1 MAYELKQELKL
12 TQSLMMTPQLQLAI
26 KLLQLS
32 RLELSEMVKLE
43 LETNP
48 VIEAANDSEHEAES
62 SPEIDPEKPEID
74 WEMTDETVERYQ
86 PRRSLK
92 NRRPIGET
100 TDSDG
105 NVIPTETEP
114 EKPEIDWQAY
124 LEQDRSHSGGVD
136 FSVRDDEDDPVS
148 NIPSTTRGLG
158 DHLLRQLNISGLDAD
173 DLRLGEFIIGNIAE
187 DGYLR
192 YVDAEGLPRRRGGRR
207 EHYPRCRSRPV
218 LSPWQ
223 SRRF

>member
-1 MAYELKQELKL
+1 
-12 TQSLMMTPQLQLAI
+12 
-26 KLLQLS
+26 
-32 RLELSEMVKLE
+32 MVKLE

-74 WEMTDETVERYQ
+74 WEMTDGDGRAIPTETESEK
-86 PRRSLK
+86 PETDW
-92 NRRPIGET
+92 ET

-192 YVDAEGLPRRRGGRR
+192 YVDAERASATPRWRRG
-207 EHYPRCRSRPV
+207 HYPRCRSRPA